1 MRYLIIALLILL
13 SGCAEAQTCT
23 GGLGDPIVDITFGSG
38 AGFGGPL
45 AAGITNMAYVA
56 NQCPSDGSYTIVNS
70 TANCF
75 GNTWLNVTQDHTG
88 DPNGYFMLINASYQP
103 SVFYTQTITGLCPG
117 TSYQF
122 AAWVL
127 NMDDVQGLILSNITF
142 KILST
147 SGAVLDTLSTGN
159 IPASTSV
166 DWTQY
171 GFYFNTPANVTSV
184 VLQMTN
190 NASGGD
196 GNDLALDDIT
206 FRAAGPTIQATAAGY
221 SSDSI
226 TLCQNDPSTVTLNA
240 TVENCYATA
249 AYQWQ
254 ESTDGGTTWKNI
266 LNNAT
271 GLSYL
276 RSRTVTGVYDYR
288 LTVAQAGN
296 IGISSC
302 EVASSPISISVVPIP
317 TPAVAIIASA
327 DSICAGAAVTFTAI
341 PDSGGASPI
350 YQWMVDGVDAGTGGA
365 TYTTSSLTSND
376 VVICTM
382 TSDATC
388 VLNPLAVSNNLS
400 LVVTAIPITGVSI
413 TTSASSICQDSIVV
427 FTATASNGGGDPAY
441 QWTVNGAA
449 TGPDAPIFSD
459 SLLNNGD
466 VVNCTMTGSLLCSL
480 PVASIQPVMMT
491 IYPLPVILLPADTVI
506 AGGQSLQLNPVI
518 TGTISGYQWSPV
530 TGLDNPAVADPVAT
544 PEGTTTY
551 SLTVVSS
558 EGCKAS
564 AGETVGVFYSL
575 LMPNAFTPNGDG
587 RNDLFRVPPLVPVT
601 IRQLAVYNRQGLKV
615 FSTSNPGMGW
625 DGTFNGHPQ
634 PAGVYVWEMVY
645 DNPLTKRTETAKGT
659 VMLVR

>member
-1 MRYLIIALLILL
+1 MRYLIIVLLILV
-13 SGCAEAQTCT
+13 SGYGEAQTCT

-38 AGFGGPL
+38 AGFGGSL
-45 AAGITNMAYVA
+45 AAGITNMTYIA
-56 NQCPSDGSYTIVNS
+56 NQCPSDGSYTITGS

-103 SVFYTQTITGLCPG
+103 SVFYTQTINGLCPG

-122 AAWVL
+122 AAWIL
-127 NMDDVQGLILSNITF
+127 NMVDIQGLILPNITF
-142 KILST
+142 TILST
-147 SGAVLDTLSTGN
+147 SGAVLQSYSTGN
-159 IPASTSV
+159 IPASASV

-206 FRAAGPTIQATAAGY
+206 FRAAGPTIQATAVGY

-226 TLCQNDPSTVTLNA
+226 SLCQNDPSTVTLNA

-254 ESTDGGTTWKNI
+254 ESTDGGTTWANI
-266 LNNAT
+266 SGAT
-271 GLSYL
+271 NLSYL
-276 RSRTVTGVYDYR
+276 RQPSGTGAYEYR
-288 LTVAQAGN
+288 LTVAQTGN

-317 TPAVAIIASA
+317 SPAVSITAST
-327 DSICAGAAVTFTAI
+327 DSSCAGASVTFTAM
-341 PDSGGASPI
+341 PDSGGASPV
-350 YQWMVDGVDAGTGGA
+350 YQWMVNGIDSGTGAA

-376 VVICTM
+376 VVSCMM

-388 VLNPLAVSNNLS
+388 VLNPVVVSNNLS
-400 LVVTAIPITGVSI
+400 LVVTAIPVTGVSI
-413 TTSASSICQDSIVV
+413 ASSALSICQDSIVV
-427 FTATASNGGGDPAY
+427 FTATPSNGGGDPAY
-441 QWTVNGAA
+441 QWTINGVAA
-449 TGPDAPIFSD
+449 GPDTPVFSD

-480 PVASIQPVMMT
+480 PVAAAQSVTMT
-491 IYPLPVILLPADTVI
+491 IYPLPVIVLPGDTVI

-518 TGTISGYQWSPV
+518 TGTISSYQWSPAA
-530 TGLDNPAVADPVAT
+530 GLDNAAVADPVAT

-551 SLTVVSS
+551 RLTVVSS
-558 EGCKAS
+558 DGCKAAAS
-564 AGETVGVFYSL
+564 EIVGVFYSL
-575 LMPNAFTPNGDG
+575 QMPGAFTPNGDG
-587 RNDLFRVPPLVPVT
+587 RNDLFRVPPLIPIA
-601 IRQLAVYNRQGLKV
+601 IRQLAVYNRQGLMV
-615 FSTSNPGMGW
+615 FSTSNVSVGW

-634 PAGVYVWEMVY
+634 PAGVYVWALVY
-645 DNPLTKRTETAKGT
+645 DNPLTKRTESAKGT
-659 VMLVR
+659 VVLVR